1 MCLQPFSLQGE
12 CVWGYQVGA
21 GANRCYW
28 IYERR
33 FLSLFRLEI
42 PALMS
47 LWGMSSRHCACGSY
61 LDVSTSKKQSL
72 HSLPPLLPQGWLVS
86 AVRWISSVPCGFF
99 GIWTTADGWW
109 GFWGRLCDSLLS
121 WRGVIPARWS
131 QDHHFRSGLRSF
143 PFKTRFST
151 HDVSLRSWSFLDRDK
166 RLQEPSRV
174 STVSGVHSNQDKY
187 LQKMF
192 RLICAL
198 NLIFGATL
206 QGRPEKQVPLWFMVL
221 A

>member
-1 MCLQPFSLQGE
+1 MNAGSSLCLAWRSLLWCHCGE
-12 CVWGYQVGA
+12 WAAGTVPVVLIWMYQHPKNNLYILCPLSCPRVDWSVQWGEFRQCPVVFLG
-21 GANRCYW
+21 
-28 IYERR
+28 YE
-33 FLSLFRLEI
+33 
-42 PALMS
+42 
-47 LWGMSSRHCACGSY
+47 
-61 LDVSTSKKQSL
+61 
-72 HSLPPLLPQGWLVS
+72 PLLMV
-86 AVRWISSVPCGFF
+86 
-99 GIWTTADGWW
+99 DGV
-109 GFWGRLCDSLLS
+109 FEVDSLLS
-121 WRGVIPARWS
+121 WCGVIPAKWS